1 MGEVSILA
9 AESKLGEVEVGT
21 EWSFK
26 LGYVLA
32 RNNVVWDGAVDST
45 DFGELERGKF
55 QGSKNELGLYWIWK
69 SLKIFWRYSCR
80 KTCSKLSST
89 KSV

>member
-45 DFGELERGKF
+45 DFRE
-55 QGSKNELGLYWIWK
+55 GSFKGA
-69 SLKIFWRYSCR
+69 
-80 KTCSKLSST
+80 KTNLVCIGFGR
-89 KSV
+89 V